1 MEFEWDPHKAAKNLR
16 KHGISF
22 GEAATVFAD
31 FLSAAMEDPDH
42 SGDEKRRIIIGL
54 SDRRRLLI
62 VSHAERGNRIR
73 IISLRRLTQRERKA
87 YEQEN

>member
-1 MEFEWDPHKAAKNLR
+1 MEFEWDPYKAAQNLR

-22 GEAATVFAD
+22 AEAATVFAD
-31 FLSAAMEDPDH
+31 FLSATMEDPDH
-42 SGDEKRRIIIGL
+42 SGDEERRIIIGW

-73 IISLRRLTQRERKA
+73 IISARRLTQRERKV